1 MNNCIVNWQLFYI
14 YRIGWCW
21 TWWWWQHYQR
31 KTKRCK
37 SKGQLH
43 ALWKLFYRPQRSCG
57 KVMFLHLSIILFTG
71 GCLPYPSPLGQTP
84 PPVQCMLGY
93 GQHTGGTHST
103 GMQSC
108 LSGPLCFVG
117 FTMQLPNRTGFTT
130 IWRIKCTTFQFRL
143 LQGEFMDGLVPS
155 VTQVTSQ
162 PRLGQIQRRINEL
175 CNYQR

>member
-1 MNNCIVNWQLFYI
+1 MMLDVMMMATLSKKNKKVQKQRSVTCIVETFLPPA
-14 YRIGWCW
+14 
-21 TWWWWQHYQR
+21 
-31 KTKRCK
+31 TKLRQ
-37 SKGQLH
+37 GN
-43 ALWKLFYRPQRSCG
+43 
-57 KVMFLHLSIILFTG
+57 VFTPVYHSVHRG
-71 GCLPYPSPLGQTP
+71 VCHTPPWADIPLGQTP